1 MMKTHPSTQ
10 RDSDLKKIP
19 NLSWLPWIGTD
30 YLKNNNRLL
39 IIGESQYAQGE
50 TVEDYQKDLARV
62 NEIDF
67 TRNAV
72 LQTQIQNHYK
82 HPALDNLMKAL
93 LGNSSINKEK
103 LWKEIAFYNFVQRV
117 MDYSSFDGKKTEQ
130 PTIADFDAGWKVF
143 VDVVKILK
151 PTDCIFIGV
160 SAATPF
166 ERMMDQLNIKRSN
179 RIAHDKIGNTNP
191 ISASIE
197 TDGHITNISFIR
209 HSSAYFSPEEWRP
222 FLEDQHGNII
232 QELKTKM
239 L

>member
-1 MMKTHPSTQ
+1 MKTDPLNQH
-10 RDSDLKKIP
+10 DSELNNIP
-19 NLSWLPWIGTD
+19 ILSWLPWIGSE
-30 YLKNNNRLL
+30 YFKNNNRLL

-50 TVEDYQKDLARV
+50 TAIAYKEDLTRV
-62 NEIDF
+62 SGIDF

-82 HPALDNLMKAL
+82 HPALDNLLKAL
-93 LGNSSINKEK
+93 FGNGSIDKEK
-103 LWKEIAFYNFVQRV
+103 LWKSIAFYNFVQRV
-117 MDYSSFDGKKTEQ
+117 MDYSSFDSKKTEQ
-130 PTIADFDAGWKVF
+130 PTITDFDEGWKVF
-143 VDVVKILK
+143 VEVVKILK

-197 TDGHITNISFIR
+197 IDGYSTNISFIR
-209 HSSAYFSPEEWRP
+209 HSSAYFSPEEWHP
-222 FLEDQHGNII
+222 FLEEQHGNII
-232 QELKTKM
+232 HELKAKI
-239 L
+239 